1 MTIPPREPHRGW
13 LTPIFYILIA
23 TVFLPLVATGILS
36 GRVSVEKMLTHMIQ
50 PLFIAIVAAISIG
63 TVLLGRDERRSGF
76 LLVCGACLMWM
87 LSSSILVSYL
97 EKVLESSIDSIVPS
111 DNDPFDYIVVL
122 GGGTSAAP
130 NGRPQFGPAGD
141 RVGFAAKLYLDGTV
155 KKLVTTGDNLN
166 LTGVLAGGF
175 RQADDPSQQTKQLW
189 IGLGIPADSIFEIS
203 GQNTTSEMA
212 ALKEHPE
219 FWKDKRCAI
228 LTSAFH
234 LPRAMQLAKR
244 AGITAIPIAA
254 DYRARGSSLT
264 LNQFVPDVEELLT
277 LQHIIKEWIAMR
289 IGR

>member
-1 MTIPPREPHRGW
+1 MSITQREANRSW
-13 LTPIFYILIA
+13 LQPIACILIA
-23 TVFLPLVATGILS
+23 TVFLPLAATWMLS

-50 PLFIAIVAAISIG
+50 PLFIAIVAAFSIG
-63 TVLLGRDERRSGF
+63 MVLLGRDERRSGW
-76 LLVCGACLMWM
+76 LLVSGACLMWI
-87 LSSSILVSYL
+87 LSSSIFVSYL
-97 EKVLESSIDSIVPS
+97 EEALESSIESVVPS
-111 DNDPFDYIVVL
+111 NKDPFDYIVVL
-122 GGGTSAAP
+122 GGGTSVAP

-141 RVGFAAKLYLDGTV
+141 RVGFAAKLYLDGAV

-166 LTGVLAGGF
+166 LKGVLSGGF
-175 RQADDPSQQTKQLW
+175 QQADDPSRQTKQLW
-189 IGLGIPADSIFEIS
+189 IGLGIPADSIFEIP
-203 GQNTTSEMA
+203 GQNTSSEMA

-244 AGITAIPIAA
+244 AGVTAIPIAA
-254 DYRARGSSLT
+254 DYRASGSSVT
-264 LNQFVPDVEELLT
+264 LNQFMPEAEELLT

>member
-1 MTIPPREPHRGW
+1 MTIPQCEPNRGW
-13 LTPIFYILIA
+13 LKPIFYVLIA
-23 TVFLPLVATGILS
+23 TVFLPLAATGILS

-76 LLVCGACLMWM
+76 LLVCGSCLMWM

-97 EKVLESSIDSIVPS
+97 EKVLESSIESIVPS
-111 DNDPFDYIVVL
+111 DKDPFDYIVVL

-166 LTGVLAGGF
+166 LTGVLSGGF
-175 RQADDPSQQTKQLW
+175 RQADDPSQQTKNLW

-203 GQNTTSEMA
+203 GQNTISEMA
-212 ALKEHPE
+212 ALKAHPE

-244 AGITAIPIAA
+244 AGISAIPIAA
-254 DYRARGSSLT
+254 DFRALGSSLT
-264 LNQFVPDVEELLT
+264 LNKFVPDVEELLT